1 MKFYLSA
8 NCAGLDFLKRDP
20 GAVSGVEHSGPD
32 AYRKDGDDDPH
43 SAEHGIVYCLTGFQ
57 RILDALIIA
66 VKPSVVRFDGACL
79 NDEEGQASCSRW
91 NHHMDQKK
99 KKEKGGEREN
109 INERR
114 PKKH

>member
-99 KKEKGGEREN
+99 KKR
-109 INERR
+109 ERR
-114 PKKH
+114 GKGKHQ